1 VLADAT
7 FESQTRMGDIVL
19 HKHER
24 PLLVAGDEDLLR
36 RAIENVV
43 RNAIFYTSP
52 GTKVEIAL
60 SSPDGRSAELE
71 IRDHGPGVPEDALE
85 HLFEPFYRVDQA
97 RARKTG
103 GAGVGLSIC
112 ERAVRLHGG
121 RIAARNASP
130 RGLIVEISL
139 PLAGAEV
146 TDTAAPREAAA
157 PPEPATAPQGAR
169 LGWMKR
175 LAVRGWPKLARGSE
189 AGREAPR
196 GVLTP

>member
-1 VLADAT
+1 MHHHID
-7 FESQTRMGDIVL
+7 
-19 HKHER
+19 R
-24 PLLVAGDEDLLR
+24 PLLVSGDEDLLR

-60 SSPDGRSAELE
+60 SNPDGRSAQLE
-71 IRDHGPGVPEDALE
+71 IRDHGPGVPEAALQ

-130 RGLIVEISL
+130 RGLIVDISL
-139 PLAGAEV
+139 PLAEAEAPA
-146 TDTAAPREAAA
+146 TAAPAEAAEA
-157 PPEPATAPQGAR
+157 PEPATAPPAAL
-169 LGWMKR
+169 LGWIKR
-175 LAVRGWPKLARGSE
+175 VAIRGWPRLGRGSD
-189 AGREAPR
+189 AGHEAPR
-196 GVLTP
+196 GALSP